1 MAHICFFARSLLS
14 HRVGGTERLVQLIVG
29 GLAHLGHRV
38 TVLSTRHPGGVE
50 REEAFGVDIHYLLQ
64 TPSGR
69 LSTAFW
75 KASAQAFEMV
85 HSRDPVD
92 LVMDMTMAGYG
103 WVVSCRQRW
112 QLPFVPFMTGGW
124 KDTLRNQWTN
134 ADGLK
139 DRVYFVLRALP
150 EWWWDYRFWCR
161 EVLEAADR
169 ILVDHPSLIP
179 ILSREF
185 GEPEA
190 TFRPAFSPADVER
203 FRPDPALR
211 AHVRKQYGFGEEQPV
226 ILMVATLSKQK
237 GVHIGLE
244 AVGRLREAFPHLGV
258 LIVGGGPYEGA
269 LKELAEQLGITQRVV
284 FCGPVEPETMPAY
297 YNAADLFVN
306 PTLRIEGMPFVL
318 AEAMACGS
326 PIIASAMGGIPDVVV
341 HGQTGR
347 LVPRGDVAQLSN
359 EIERLLA
366 NPEERRALAEAA
378 HRYIHDHLTQDHFI
392 QVIEETIQEVMSQ
405 RR

>member
-1 MAHICFFARSLLS
+1 MAHICFFARSLLA
-14 HRVGGTERLVQLIVG
+14 HGLGGNERHAHILIH
-29 GLAHLGHRV
+29 GLARLGHRV
-38 TVLSTRHPGGVE
+38 TVVTTRHPKGVE
-50 REEAFGVDIHYLLQ
+50 REEAPGVEIHYLSQ
-64 TPSGR
+64 APSRR
-69 LSTAFW
+69 LSPAFW
-75 KASAQAFEMV
+75 EASAQAFESV
-85 HSRDPVD
+85 HERESVG
-92 LVMDMTMAGYG
+92 LVMDISLAAFG
-103 WVVSCRQRW
+103 WVAKSRQRW
-112 QLPFVPFMTGGW
+112 PLPFVPFMTGGW

-139 DRVYFVLRALP
+139 ARVHFVLRALP
-150 EWWWDYRFWCR
+150 EWWWEYRRWYR
-161 EVLEAADR
+161 GVLGAADR
-169 ILVDHPSLIP
+169 ILVDYPSLIP
-179 ILSREF
+179 ILSLEF

-258 LIVGGGPYEGA
+258 LIVGVGPYEGA
-269 LKELAEQLGITQRVV
+269 LEGLAGRLGLAPRVV
-284 FCGPVEPETMPAY
+284 FSGPVEPEAMPAY

-306 PTLRIEGMPFVL
+306 PTLRVEGMPWVIT
-318 AEAMACGS
+318 EAMASGA
-326 PIIASAMGGIPDVVV
+326 PVIASAMGGIPDVVV

-392 QVIEETIQEVMSQ
+392 QVIEETIQEVICQ